1 MFSIKAFPKV
11 AFLQW
16 IMCFIWRNYSTMHLI
31 SFYALASDKL
41 RFVISIKQLF
51 SLALARS
58 QHSLCS
64 AIACTLCTINVPLLQ
79 ITTQLC
85 ILLRYKSK
93 QRLSYLIN
101 KIEYF
106 QTICC
111 LLNCSRSSQSGMTLA
126 FNTTTNQIVN
136 ASTSSSVAA
145 ATAAAA
151 TAASTI
157 IMIDTC

>member
-1 MFSIKAFPKV
+1 
-11 AFLQW
+11 
-16 IMCFIWRNYSTMHLI
+16 MH
-31 SFYALASDKL
+31 AASDKL

-58 QHSLCS
+58 QHSLYS
-64 AIACTLCTINVPLLQ
+64 AIVCTLYTINIPLLQ

-85 ILLRYKSK
+85 ILFRYKSK

-106 QTICC
+106 CC
-111 LLNCSRSSQSGMTLA
+111 LLNCSRSSQSGMTFA

-136 ASTSSSVAA
+136 ASTSSSVVAA
-145 ATAAAA
+145 ATAAT